1 MVEGYRLG
9 EPYQRPRRKGLKVL
23 VLLCTLMAITIVPA
37 LAARGG
43 NGGKGHGGSGGGSTS
58 GGGLAWKMI
67 TDADGNGSPNYK
79 DQLTFDVAPTTAT
92 TRPMVAL
99 TCSQAGVHV
108 YSMTAGFYPAYP
120 WTTTY
125 TLSSN
130 RWTGGA
136 ADCTATLYYIASNGK
151 ESVLAAI
158 PVPVGA

>member
-23 VLLCTLMAITIVPA
+23 VLLCTLMAITILPA
-37 LAARGG
+37 LAAKGGQGKGRGG
-43 NGGKGHGGSGGGSTS
+43 SSGGSTS
-58 GGGLAWKMI
+58 GDSTLAWKMV
-67 TDADGNGSPNYK
+67 TDANGNLSPNYG
-79 DQLTFDVAPTTAT
+79 DRLTFEVKTSAT

-99 TCSQAGVHV
+99 TCSQSGTQV
-108 YSMTAGFYPAYP
+108 YSMTAGFYPDYP

-136 ADCTATLYYIASNGK
+136 ADCTASLYYIAGNGK
-151 ESVLAAI
+151 ESVLASI
-158 PVPVGA
+158 PISVEA